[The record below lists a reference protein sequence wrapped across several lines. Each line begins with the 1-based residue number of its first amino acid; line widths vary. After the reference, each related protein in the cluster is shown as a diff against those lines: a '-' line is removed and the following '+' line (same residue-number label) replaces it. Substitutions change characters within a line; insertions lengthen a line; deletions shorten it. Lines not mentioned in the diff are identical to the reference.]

1 MKKEKLL
8 KNKAVITINGKYCT
22 EAGTDT
28 VELTTYGT
36 YTKVDGKYYIT
47 YREQDEGMVDVV
59 TTLTWDGAGRVTL
72 TRAGDVTSRLILEKG
87 KRHTCSYEMGGM
99 QLMMGVF
106 SDILSSDLD
115 ESGGTL
121 ALSYTLDINSSLISR
136 NEIEITVK
144 EAEG

>member
-1 MKKEKLL
+1 M
-8 KNKAVITINGKYCT
+8 KNKALITINGKYTT

-36 YTKVDGKYYIT
+36 CTKVGGKYYIT
-47 YREQDEGMVDVV
+47 YREQDEGMGDVV
-59 TTLTWDGAGRVTL
+59 TTLTWDGAGKVTL
-72 TRAGDVTSRLILEKG
+72 TRAGDVTSRLFLERG
-87 KRHTCSYEMGGM
+87 KRHTCSYETGGT

-106 SDILSSDLD
+106 CDMLSSGLD
-115 ESGGTL
+115 ENGGTL

-144 EAEG
+144 EAEE